1 MPWRVSLN
9 PELPV
14 VETLYSGLLNP
25 AELSD
30 AVRATVSALLEHGLT
45 RVLSDCTE
53 LEGGHSITDLYFLAD
68 AVLASGLSQVM
79 KEAVLMPSRHD
90 PAVNAQFWETLCVNR
105 FFSVRL
111 FKERVAAIEWL
122 LQDSESQ

>member
-1 MPWRVSLN
+1 MP
-9 PELPV
+9 ECPV
-14 VETLYSGLLNP
+14 VETTYSGLLSP

-30 AVRATVSALLEHGLT
+30 AVQGTVSALLEHGLT
-45 RVLSDCTE
+45 RVLSDCTA
-53 LEGGHSITDLYFLAD
+53 LEGGHSITDLYFLVD
-68 AVLASGLSQVM
+68 AVQASGLARVM
-79 KEAVLMPSRHD
+79 KEAVLMPTRHD